1 MLFRQN
7 SLVEEMQEMKR
18 SFDEV
23 LLRLLHEKTELD
35 CTTITASLRSVSL
48 IDTHLIPL
56 TYTREIIY

>member
-7 SLVEEMQEMKR
+7 SLVEEMEEMKR
-18 SFDEV
+18 SFDEA

-48 IDTHLIPL
+48 ILLPRVFIHFPKI
-56 TYTREIIY
+56 